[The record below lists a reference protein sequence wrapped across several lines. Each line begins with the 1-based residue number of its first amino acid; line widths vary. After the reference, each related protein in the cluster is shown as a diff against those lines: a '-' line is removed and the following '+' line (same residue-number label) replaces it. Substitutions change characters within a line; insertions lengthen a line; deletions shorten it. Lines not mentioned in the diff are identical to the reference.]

1 VLTATAYLRMS
12 RVLAWSC
19 LAAGLLAAATAGAQE
34 RKAYKYVD
42 EKGNVVYSQN
52 PPPGKDAK
60 QIGIAPAHR
69 GEGGSTARGPY
80 DDPNRYSTDRQ
91 DQYSGS
97 TREGQK
103 AAEEAQKKR
112 LADLEAQCNR
122 DRGTDCKNP
131 ETLRL
136 LESNQVPG
144 GRRYPSSGR

>member
-1 VLTATAYLRMS
+1 MMAGARRRMS
-12 RVLAWSC
+12 RVFAWSC
-19 LAAGLLAAATAGAQE
+19 LAAGLLAAATADAQE

-52 PPPGKDAK
+52 PPAGKDAK

-80 DDPNRYSTDRQ
+80 DDPGRYSHDRQ
-91 DQYSGS
+91 NQYSDAM
-97 TREGQK
+97 RERQK

-112 LADLEAQCNR
+112 LAALEAQCNR

-136 LESNQVPG
+136 IESNQMPG
-144 GRRYPSSGR
+144 GRRYPLPGR